1 MSIFVIG
8 GTGFIGSRLTR
19 SLAEDGEK
27 IICMDINPQT
37 ADFSDLEDRVTVVRG
52 DMTQFD
58 DVISTMAQ
66 AEATR
71 VINLSY
77 FLGNY
82 HAPHVATKLN
92 VIGMDNCFEA
102 SRILGVKRI
111 VYASSLAVYGEQS
124 HYGERPVHEDDF
136 SHGRNQYAMHK
147 IFNEWQAED
156 YRDKYDMSITGVRPT
171 NVTGPDKVRGS
182 VDHVNCITQPARGNP
197 VTFEYADFMR
207 LPIHVDDI
215 TEVFKRVLMAD
226 HPQHAVY
233 NSGGTSISMGAIAD
247 IVRGYL
253 PDADITFESE
263 TGGYEKSSVFLMD
276 NSRLVNEFGV
286 QYRPYPERVLQILNE
301 VRRDEGLPQITG

>member
-19 SLAEDGEK
+19 SLAQQGETVV
-27 IICMDINPQT
+27 CMDINPQT
-37 ADFSDLEDRVTVVRG
+37 ADFSDLEDLVTVVRG

-58 DVISTMAQ
+58 DVMSKIAE

-77 FLGNY
+77 FLGNF

-102 SRILGVKRI
+102 ARLCGVKRV
-111 VYASSLAVYGEQS
+111 VYASSLAVYGAQS
-124 HYGERPVHEDDF
+124 HYGERAVDEDDF
-136 SHGRNQYAMHK
+136 RHGHNQYAMHK

-156 YRDKYDMSITGVRPT
+156 YIDKYDMSITGVRPA

-197 VTFEYADFMR
+197 VQFEYADFMR

-215 TEVFKRVLMAD
+215 TEVFQRVLMAD
-226 HPQHAVY
+226 DPKHAVY
-233 NSGGTSISMGAIAD
+233 NSGGTSISMGEIAE
-247 IVRGYL
+247 IVRGFL
-253 PDADITFESE
+253 PDADISFEHE
-263 TGGYEKSSVFLMD
+263 TGGYEKSANFLMD
-276 NSRLVNEFGV
+276 NSRLVDEFGV
-286 QYRPYPERVLQILNE
+286 QYRPYPERVLQIINE
-301 VRRDEGLPQITG
+301 VRRDEGLPEVTG

>member
-19 SLAEDGEK
+19 SLAAEGEK
-27 IICMDINPQT
+27 IVCMDINPHT
-37 ADFSDLEDRVTVVRG
+37 ADFTDLADQVTVVRG

-58 DVISTMAQ
+58 DVVSMMAE

-77 FLGNY
+77 FLGNF
-82 HAPHVATKLN
+82 HPPHVATKLN

-102 SRILGVKRI
+102 ARILGVKRI
-111 VYASSLAVYGEQS
+111 VYASSLAVYGKQ
-124 HYGERPVHEDDF
+124 HHFGERPVHEDDF
-136 SHGRNQYAMHK
+136 SHGHDQYAMHK

-156 YRDKYDMSITGVRPT
+156 YMDKYDMSITGVRPT

-197 VTFEYADFMR
+197 VTFPYADFMR

-226 HPQHAVY
+226 DPQHAVY
-233 NSGGTSISMGAIAD
+233 NSGGTGISMGEIAD

-253 PDADITFESE
+253 PDAEIGFESE
-263 TGGYEKSSVFLMD
+263 TGGYENSSVFLM
-276 NSRLVNEFGV
+276 R
-286 QYRPYPERVLQILNE
+286 RVRCRQTF
-301 VRRDEGLPQITG
+301 DEQGIPLP